1 MGGAEPGLAEA
12 RAGKVVGMDEA
23 KARALLAA
31 ARERI
36 EKALSEKG
44 GRVDD
49 GELTGIDQHLGDQA
63 TELYTEE
70 FEAGQRER
78 LQDELAAIA
87 RAEERLEAGKYGLS
101 VESGEPIPDE
111 RLEAVPWAERTAEEQ
126 SRFDGRRG

>member
-1 MGGAEPGLAEA
+1 
-12 RAGKVVGMDEA
+12 MDEA

-36 EKALSEKG
+36 EKALSEKR

-49 GELTGIDQHLGDQA
+49 GELTGVDQHLGDQA

-87 RAEERLEAGKYGLS
+87 RAEERLEAGKFGLS

>member
-1 MGGAEPGLAEA
+1 LAEA

-36 EKALSEKG
+36 EKALSEKR

-49 GELTGIDQHLGDQA
+49 GELTGVDQHLGDQA

>member
-1 MGGAEPGLAEA
+1 
-12 RAGKVVGMDEA
+12 MDEA

-31 ARERI
+31 ARERV
-36 EKALSEKG
+36 EKALGEHR

-49 GELTGIDQHLGDQA
+49 GEITGIDQHLADQA

-78 LQDELAAIA
+78 LQDELAAIE
-87 RAEERLEAGKYGLS
+87 RAEARLEEGKYGLS
-101 VESGEPIPDE
+101 VESGDPIPDE

-126 SRFDGRRG
+126 SRYDGRR